1 VSLTLTQELY
11 ASGQAG
17 RYGPNHRVQLD
28 AKQAA
33 ERLIFYPYTLL
44 EDMFVDKW
52 PDRLILREEPV
63 EIDPSAILRLGP
75 FARPLYALEQSMLV
89 NYLERER
96 IGIEAQ
102 FGKNPDAWPSDWNFA
117 RVVRNSVAHKN
128 AVFFNNPAASPVSW
142 RGLVYC
148 PADNG
153 RRVMNGD
160 LWAADL
166 ICLMMDLDAHLS

>member
-1 VSLTLTQELY
+1 MFNLMRNNWARGFY
-11 ASGQAG
+11 FI
-17 RYGPNHRVQLD
+17 
-28 AKQAA
+28 
-33 ERLIFYPYTLL
+33 LITLL
-44 EDMFVDKW
+44 EDMFVGKW
-52 PDRLILREEPV
+52 PGRLIFREEPV
-63 EIDPSAILRLGP
+63 EIDPVAILGLGP
-75 FARPLYALEQSMLV
+75 FEKPLYALEQSMFV
-89 NYLERER
+89 NYFERER
-96 IGIEAQ
+96 IGIETQ
-102 FGKNPDAWPSDWNFA
+102 FGTNTDAWPSDWNFA

-166 ICLMMDLDAHLS
+166 IYLMMDLDAHLS

>member
-1 VSLTLTQELY
+1 MGKAAY
-11 ASGQAG
+11 G
-17 RYGPNHRVQLD
+17 RNDEVQLD
-28 AKQAA
+28 GKQAGKS
-33 ERLIFYPYTLL
+33 LLFYPYTLL
-44 EDMFVDKW
+44 DDVVALKW
-52 PDRLILREEPV
+52 PTKMIFQEKAI
-63 EIDPSAILRLGP
+63 EIPASAILNLGP
-75 FARPLYALEQSMLV
+75 LERPLFALEQSMFV
-89 NYLERER
+89 NYFERER
-96 IGIEAQ
+96 IGIETQ
-102 FGKNPDAWPSDWNFA
+102 FGTNTDAWPSDWNFA

-166 ICLMMDLDAHLS
+166 IYLMMDLDSHLS